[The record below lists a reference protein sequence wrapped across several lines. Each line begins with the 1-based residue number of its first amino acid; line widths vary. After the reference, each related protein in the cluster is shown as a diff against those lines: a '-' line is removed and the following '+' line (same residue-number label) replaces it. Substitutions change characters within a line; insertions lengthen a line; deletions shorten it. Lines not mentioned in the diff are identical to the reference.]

1 MEAITQYA
9 QSNIVL
15 LLFLIVGLGNLV
27 GKLKIGSI
35 ALGPTTGIL
44 VVGILIGLLHFD
56 VPPIVKAIFFTLY
69 LFALG
74 TKIGPGFVNVL
85 TSKAS
90 IKYLVMCLSTVV
102 LMAVSIFF
110 VAKFFDLDS
119 VVVGGLSAGAM
130 TTSAILAASQGFISS
145 GNITLPDG
153 MSASDASNMLASSYA
168 ITYLYGTFGL
178 IILVKIAPMLVGK
191 DVAVE
196 AAKLDA
202 GGGGELDLGNRGGS
216 IRAFRVTKDDYIG
229 KTVADMEAGA
239 AKREADKGLPTL
251 IEKVIRDGELLEV
264 TPDLVLQSGDV
275 VAVWATPGILVF
287 GTELLGEEVTDPNAL
302 RVSLTSAEVVV
313 TSKDLEGMSLRDLV
327 REHGRG
333 VTIERMARNG
343 EDQPIRGDLTLIRGD
358 VFFVSGP
365 TRQVELF
372 EQTVGYVVTDQLA
385 TDLVNLGIF
394 LAVFGALGTIT
405 VTVMGITLSVLGG
418 ASIGAMLGG
427 AILGWLRSRSP
438 KMGTIAAP
446 AADAIANIGLGLFI
460 SAVAIGAGGSIVSVI
475 QTLGPKLIIA
485 GVIVTTVCT
494 LGTFLFG
501 HFVMRLNVAENAGTT
516 CGCMTGVA
524 IGEVMKDAKSSVP
537 AIGYALPSALQNVL
551 FIAVALVLM
560 SIL

>member
-1 MEAITQYA
+1 MEAIVEYA
-9 QSNIVL
+9 QTNIVL

-35 ALGPTTGIL
+35 ALGSTTGIL
-44 VVGILIGLLHFD
+44 VVGILIGMLHFD
-56 VPPIVKAIFFTLY
+56 VPPIIKAVFFTLY

-102 LMAVSIFF
+102 LMAVSVFF
-110 VAKFFDLDS
+110 VAKAFDLNA

-130 TTSAILAASQGFISS
+130 TTSAILAASQGALVS
-145 GNITLPDG
+145 GGVPLPDG

-178 IILVKIAPMLVGK
+178 IILVKIAPMLIRK
-191 DVAVE
+191 DVAAE
-196 AAKLDA
+196 AAKLDTA
-202 GGGGELDLGNRGGS
+202 GGGEVDLGNRGGS
-216 IRAFRVTKDDYIG
+216 IRAFRMTLDKYVG
-229 KTVADMEAGA
+229 KSVADMEATA
-239 AKREADKGLPTL
+239 AEREADKGLPTL
-251 IEKVIRDGELLEV
+251 VEKVIRDGELLDV
-264 TPDLVLQSGDV
+264 TPDLVFQSGDV
-275 VAVWATPGILVF
+275 IALWATPGILVF
-287 GTELLGEEVTDPNAL
+287 GTETIGEEVTDSSVL
-302 RVSLTSAEVVV
+302 RISLMSAELVV
-313 TSKDLEGMSLRDLV
+313 TSKELEGTTLLDLV

-343 EDQPIRGDLTLIRGD
+343 EDQPIRADIKLIRGD
-358 VFFVSGP
+358 VLFVSGP
-365 TRQVELF
+365 TRQVEAF
-372 EQTVGYVVTDQLA
+372 EKIVGYVVTDQLE
-385 TDLVNLGIF
+385 TDLVNVGIF

-405 VTVMGITLSVLGG
+405 VTAFGISLSLLGG

-438 KMGTIAAP
+438 RLGTIAAP
-446 AADAIANIGLGLFI
+446 AADALCNIGLGLFI

-475 QTLGPKLIIA
+475 QSLGPKLILA
-485 GVIVTTVCT
+485 GVIVTTTCT

-501 HFVMRLNVAENAGTT
+501 HFIMRLNVAENAGTT

-551 FIAVALVLM
+551 FIAVALILM
-560 SIL
+560 NIV